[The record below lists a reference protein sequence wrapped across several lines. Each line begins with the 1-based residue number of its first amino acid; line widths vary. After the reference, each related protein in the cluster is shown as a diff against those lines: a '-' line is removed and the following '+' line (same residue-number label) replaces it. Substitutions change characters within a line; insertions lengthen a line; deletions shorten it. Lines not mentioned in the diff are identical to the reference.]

1 MLPVEL
7 REVQLQPQV
16 EIKRVKPTN
25 PLVVPVPVELE
36 ALAQTQVPP
45 VQVEFREPQRRPQLQ
60 HRAQPQRRPQLQHRA
75 QPQGRP
81 QLLDPRLADQEGLAD
96 QVGHLPEDHLQE
108 GPRLQDGTPTRQP
121 LFPAGRLQDLQI
133 Q

>member
-16 EIKRVKPTN
+16 ETKRVKPIN

-36 ALAQTQVPP
+36 ALALTQVPP

-81 QLLDPRLADQEGLAD
+81 QLLDPRLADQEG
-96 QVGHLPEDHLQE
+96 HLPEDHLQE

-121 LFPAGRLQDLQI
+121 LFLAGRLQDLQI
-133 Q
+133 L

>member
-16 EIKRVKPTN
+16 ETKRVKPTN

-60 HRAQPQRRPQLQHRA
+60 HRAQPQ
-75 QPQGRP
+75 GRP
-81 QLLDPRLADQEGLAD
+81 QLLDPRLADQEGLGD
-96 QVGHLPEDHLQE
+96 QEGHLPEDHLQE

>member
-16 EIKRVKPTN
+16 ETKRVKPTN

-36 ALAQTQVPP
+36 ALAQTQVPS

-75 QPQGRP
+75 QPQCRP
-81 QLLDPRLADQEGLAD
+81 QLLDPRLADQE
-96 QVGHLPEDHLQE
+96 GHLPEDHLQE

-121 LFPAGRLQDLQI
+121 LFLAGRLQDLQI
-133 Q
+133 L

>member
-16 EIKRVKPTN
+16 ETKRVKPTN

-45 VQVEFREPQRRPQLQ
+45 VRVEFREPQRRPQLQ
-60 HRAQPQRRPQLQHRA
+60 HRAQPQRRPLLQHRA
-75 QPQGRP
+75 QPQRRP
-81 QLLDPRLADQEGLAD
+81 QLLDPRLADQEGHL
-96 QVGHLPEDHLQE
+96 QEGHLPEDHLQE

-121 LFPAGRLQDLQI
+121 LFLAGRLQDLQI
-133 Q
+133 L

>member
-16 EIKRVKPTN
+16 ETKRVKPTN

-36 ALAQTQVPP
+36 ALALTQVPP

-60 HRAQPQRRPQLQHRA
+60 DRAQPQRRP

-81 QLLDPRLADQEGLAD
+81 QLLDPRLADQEGLGD
-96 QVGHLPEDHLQE
+96 QEGHLPEDHLQE

-121 LFPAGRLQDLQI
+121 LFPAGRPQDLQI